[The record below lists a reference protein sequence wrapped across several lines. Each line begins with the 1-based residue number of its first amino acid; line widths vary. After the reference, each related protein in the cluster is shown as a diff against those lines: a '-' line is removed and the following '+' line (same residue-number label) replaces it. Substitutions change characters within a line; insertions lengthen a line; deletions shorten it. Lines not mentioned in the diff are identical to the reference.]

1 MNSKPG
7 TSRYTDHL
15 GRPLVAVTG
24 MGVLSSLGS
33 GIKDNWKALTGGVSG
48 IHTITRFPIDNLS
61 TRICGT
67 VDFLS
72 LPAENAVER
81 SYAMAR
87 QTAEEALEHAGLS
100 GDFGGPL
107 FLAAPPI
114 EPEWQ
119 QRFDLDRRAAPSKE
133 PGNAYVRFLSALRER
148 PDPALHESILF
159 GSISERLAD
168 RFGTRGLPVTLS
180 TACASGATAIQLGV
194 EAIRQGRTDR
204 ALTVATDG
212 SVNAESLIR
221 FALLS
226 ALSTQNDP
234 PEKASKPFTKNR
246 DGFVIAEGAAT
257 LVLES
262 LEAAEARGAKVL
274 GIVRGC
280 GEKADHFHR
289 TRSSPD
295 GGPAIATVRAALE
308 DAGLDET
315 GIGYINAHG
324 TSTPENDKMEYLS
337 LSTVFGEHLPN
348 IPVSSNKSM
357 IGHTLTAA
365 GAIEAVFS
373 LMTILT
379 GTLPPTINYDLPD
392 PTIALDVVPNVKRDT
407 PVTSVLS
414 NSFGFGGQNAC
425 LVMTAEPA

>member
-1 MNSKPG
+1 MTKAAY
-7 TSRYTDHL
+7 RDHL
-15 GRPLVAVTG
+15 GRPIVAVTG
-24 MGVLSSLGS
+24 MGVVTSLGQ
-33 GIKDNWKALTGGVSG
+33 GLADNWAALTGGVSG
-48 IHTITRFPIDNLS
+48 IHAITRFPVDGLN
-61 TRICGT
+61 TRISGT
-67 VDFLS
+67 VDFIGV
-72 LPAENAVER
+72 PAENPVER
-81 SYAMAR
+81 SYAYAR
-87 QTAEEALEHAGLS
+87 ETTDEALAQAGIS
-100 GDFGGPL
+100 GEFGGPL

-114 EPEWQ
+114 EPDWRD
-119 QRFDLDRRAAPSKE
+119 RFALADRARPSE
-133 PGNAYVRFLSALRER
+133 RPGDAYDRFLSVLRER
-148 PDPALHESILF
+148 PEPALHEAWAF

-168 RFGTRGLPVTLS
+168 RYGTRGLPVTLS

-204 ALTVATDG
+204 ALTVGTDG
-212 SVNAESLIR
+212 SVTAEALIR

-234 PEKASKPFTKNR
+234 PTKASKPFSKDR

-262 LEAAEARGAKVL
+262 LESAIARGAKVL
-274 GIVRGC
+274 GILKGC

-295 GGPAIATVRAALE
+295 GGPAIATIRAALE
-308 DAGLDET
+308 DAGMDES

-337 LSTVFGEHLPN
+337 MSTVFGDKLAG

-365 GAIEAVFS
+365 GAVEAVFS
-373 LMTILT
+373 LQTMLT
-379 GTLPPTINYDLPD
+379 GTLPPTINYQNPD
-392 PTIALDVVPNVKRDT
+392 PTILLDVVPNVKRDAR
-407 PVTSVLS
+407 VTAVLS
-414 NSFGFGGQNAC
+414 NSFGFGGQNAS

>member
-1 MNSKPG
+1 MTKAAF
-7 TSRYTDHL
+7 RDHL
-15 GRPLVAVTG
+15 GRPIVAVTG
-24 MGVLSSLGS
+24 MGVVTSLGQ
-33 GIKDNWKALTGGVSG
+33 GLADNWAALTGGVSG
-48 IHTITRFPIDNLS
+48 IHAITRFPVDGLN
-61 TRICGT
+61 TRISGM
-67 VDFLS
+67 VDFVDV
-72 LPAENAVER
+72 PVENPVER
-81 SYAMAR
+81 SYAYAR
-87 QTAEEALEHAGLS
+87 ETTDEALAQAGLS

-114 EPEWQ
+114 EPDWRD
-119 QRFDLDRRAAPSKE
+119 RFALADRAAPSQR
-133 PGNAYVRFLSALRER
+133 PGDAYDRFLAVLREN
-148 PDPALHESILF
+148 PSPALHEAWAF
-159 GSISERLAD
+159 GSISERLSD
-168 RFGTRGLPVTLS
+168 RYGTRGLPVTLS

-204 ALTVATDG
+204 ALTVGTDG
-212 SVNAESLIR
+212 SVTAEALIR

-234 PEKASKPFTKNR
+234 PQKASKPFSKDR

-262 LEAAEARGAKVL
+262 LESAVARGARVL
-274 GIVRGC
+274 GILKGC

-295 GGPAIATVRAALE
+295 GGPAIATIRAALE
-308 DAGLDET
+308 DAGIDEV
-315 GIGYINAHG
+315 GYINAHG

-337 LSTVFGEHLPN
+337 MSAVFGEKLPA

-365 GAIEAVFS
+365 GAVEAVFS
-373 LMTILT
+373 IQTMLT
-379 GTLPPTINYDLPD
+379 GTLPPTINYQNPD
-392 PTIALDVVPNVKRDT
+392 PAIVLDVVPNVKRDAA
-407 PVTSVLS
+407 VTAVLS
-414 NSFGFGGQNAC
+414 NSFGFGGQNAS